1 MISNNTMRAVPMKV
15 AILGS
20 PNVGRST
27 FLKSLQPE
35 DAEFDAGTTKSSVA
49 ISVRDI
55 ANNMQLSLVFSKID
69 VQEQDLDG
77 FLAGATCVLLMYD
90 VTSVE
95 SFQYVT

>member
-35 DAEFDAGTTKSSVA
+35 DSEFDAGTKSVS

-55 ANNMQLSLVFSKID
+55 ANNMQLSLVF
-69 VQEQDLDG
+69 
-77 FLAGATCVLLMYD
+77 
-90 VTSVE
+90 
-95 SFQYVT
+95 